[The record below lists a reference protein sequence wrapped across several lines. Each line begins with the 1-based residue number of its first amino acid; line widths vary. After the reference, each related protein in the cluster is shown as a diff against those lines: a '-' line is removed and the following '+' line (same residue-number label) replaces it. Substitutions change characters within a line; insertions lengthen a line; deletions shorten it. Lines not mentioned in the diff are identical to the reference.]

1 MDNIWVD
8 KDSRVAFMNYFDK
21 ECINKDECD
30 INPEDQELNL
40 FYKFNDYCKDR
51 IQFLNITSYDYILIA
66 GCSQD
71 EVVIPIINS
80 MMHKEKV
87 GILVVSLD
95 IMSVMIMAFIF
106 SKLKNINDEFKDKMD
121 NLRV

>member
-1 MDNIWVD
+1 
-8 KDSRVAFMNYFDK
+8 
-21 ECINKDECD
+21 
-30 INPEDQELNL
+30 
-40 FYKFNDYCKDR
+40 
-51 IQFLNITSYDYILIA
+51 LNITSYDYILIA

-71 EVVIPIINS
+71 EVIIPIINS

-95 IMSVMIMAFIF
+95 IMSVMIMAFVF

-121 NLRV
+121 NLRVQMKDFAIIM